1 MISILNKSIITIAIW
16 LFIFPMA
23 TLSNDE
29 FVVKDIKIEG
39 LEKISEG
46 ALLNYLPVNIG
57 DNLDESRIQESI
69 RSVYSSGFFKNIEF
83 RKDDSGVLII
93 SVLERPSIAS
103 INFEGNKDI
112 KTEDLEDSLNNIG
125 FKIGRNYDP
134 SILDEI
140 ERSLIDQ
147 YFSFGKY
154 NARVKTTVEELPG
167 NTVGVQVDVSEGDRA
182 QIRQINVVGNK
193 IFSDEDILDILK
205 LQMPNWLSF
214 FNQDDR
220 YSREDLQGDLETIEN
235 FYLDQGYANFRIESA
250 QVAISKDKQGI
261 FVTINITEDEVY
273 TLSDVKVTGEFV
285 IPKE

>member
-1 MISILNKSIITIAIW
+1 MISILKKGIITIAIW

-23 TLSNDE
+23 TLSSDE

-57 DNLDESRIQESI
+57 DSLDESRIQESI

-205 LQMPNWLSF
+205 L
-214 FNQDDR
+214 
-220 YSREDLQGDLETIEN
+220 
-235 FYLDQGYANFRIESA
+235 
-250 QVAISKDKQGI
+250 
-261 FVTINITEDEVY
+261 
-273 TLSDVKVTGEFV
+273 
-285 IPKE
+285 

>member
-1 MISILNKSIITIAIW
+1 MDINFSNEKDEDKKNSLERALNYMGLKPNT
-16 LFIFPMA
+16 
-23 TLSNDE
+23 N
-29 FVVKDIKIEG
+29 VKDIKIEG

-57 DNLDESRIQESI
+57 DSLDESRIQESI

-140 ERSLIDQ
+140 ERSLIQ
-147 YFSFGKY
+147 SSRFIL
-154 NARVKTTVEELPG
+154 VLV
-167 NTVGVQVDVSEGDRA
+167 NT
-182 QIRQINVVGNK
+182 
-193 IFSDEDILDILK
+193 
-205 LQMPNWLSF
+205 MP
-214 FNQDDR
+214 
-220 YSREDLQGDLETIEN
+220 E
-235 FYLDQGYANFRIESA
+235 
-250 QVAISKDKQGI
+250 
-261 FVTINITEDEVY
+261 
-273 TLSDVKVTGEFV
+273 
-285 IPKE
+285 

>member
-1 MISILNKSIITIAIW
+1 
-16 LFIFPMA
+16 MA

-57 DNLDESRIQESI
+57 DSLDESRIQESI

-193 IFSDEDILDILK
+193 IFSDDDILDILK
-205 LQMPNWLSF
+205 LQMPKQKLH
-214 FNQDDR
+214 
-220 YSREDLQGDLETIEN
+220 LEEIHL
-235 FYLDQGYANFRIESA
+235 FMILCL
-250 QVAISKDKQGI
+250 V
-261 FVTINITEDEVY
+261 
-273 TLSDVKVTGEFV
+273 
-285 IPKE
+285 